1 MIIFLIL
8 LIILLGICIAF
19 LAMQLTKIAN
29 KIFQLEDSIEQSLDS
44 LDSCYNSLSRIS
56 RYPVLYDDPVV
67 QQAVREIAKAR
78 DTVLTVANKL
88 MILDESSNNE
98 SKEERN

>member
-1 MIIFLIL
+1 MIFFLIL
-8 LIILLGICIAF
+8 IVVLLCVCVAF

-44 LDSCYNSLSRIS
+44 LDSCYNSLARIS

-67 QQAVREIAKAR
+67 QQAVREIARAR

-88 MILDESSNNE
+88 MILDESSKNE